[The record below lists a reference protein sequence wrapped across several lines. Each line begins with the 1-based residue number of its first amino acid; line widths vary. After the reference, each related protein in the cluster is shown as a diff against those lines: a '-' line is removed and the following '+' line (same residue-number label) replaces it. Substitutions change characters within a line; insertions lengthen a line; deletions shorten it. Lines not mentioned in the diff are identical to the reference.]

1 MTQRSTNA
9 SRNEGATPAERIDRA
24 EKRVQSIEQK
34 AERIEQK
41 VAELAELLERQQ
53 SGATRD
59 EVQGIIGRLH
69 EAVDA
74 IEGAYATGTD
84 VIRTRRLEVIDDD
97 GTVRAVIA
105 AGSVAI
111 AQPPGS

>member
-1 MTQRSTNA
+1 MSDGTRARRQRQDST
-9 SRNEGATPAERIDRA
+9 PDERIERA
-24 EKRVQSIEQK
+24 EKR

-41 VAELAELLERQQ
+41 VAELAELLEPQQ
-53 SGATRD
+53 NGATRG

-74 IEGAYATGTD
+74 IEQAYATGTD